1 MIRKRAAGIGMM
13 STALIFQSVL
23 ILLLKYD

>member
-1 MIRKRAAGIGMM
+1 MIRKRAADIGMM
-13 STALIFQSVL
+13 SAALIFQSVL